1 MLNQEWGMDRD
12 VQNNFHQLQ
21 ALNLYHVNIVRG
33 LRVVVTS
40 LTRTFCWRALN
51 ISSVRG
57 LGGTPGF

>member
-1 MLNQEWGMDRD
+1 MDRD

-57 LGGTPGF
+57 LGGTPDF